1 MQVKVQYTALILSPV
16 CAQIMLLCWDKDPE
30 KRPTFEAIH
39 NDFNDFDS
47 TVQEKYDYAYED
59 FMSENLYTSDPTTRK
74 TPARGNRERGKQ
86 RVQAT
91 RDS

>member
-1 MQVKVQYTALILSPV
+1 MTTNLHLHS
-16 CAQIMLLCWDKDPE
+16 QIMLLCWDKDPE

-59 FMSENLYTSDPTTRK
+59 FMSENLYTSDPTALK
-74 TPARGNRERGKQ
+74 TPARRQK
-86 RVQAT
+86 VHAT
-91 RDS
+91 WHS